1 VEKKKEL
8 TFKGKTIEE
17 LKQLEVREFAKYLRS
32 RDRRTLLR
40 QFQDIENF
48 IGMMNEKTSKNKS
61 IRTHKRYVV
70 ITPQFVGKKVF
81 VYNGK
86 IFVPVEITIEML
98 GHRLGEFAVTRT
110 KVKHG
115 TAGIGA
121 SKGTKHKSKK

>member
-1 VEKKKEL
+1 MEKKKEL